1 MCIVKILLWNN
12 CFHCN
17 LRERERVGGGKSAG
31 FFLGLARFPFGLT
44 VNGSLVTMTITIFH
58 GLRVIEHGHGRFL
71 LIPVST

>member
-1 MCIVKILLWNN
+1 M
-12 CFHCN
+12 
-17 LRERERVGGGKSAG
+17 RG
-31 FFLGLARFPFGLT
+31 FSLDGLARFPFGLT